1 MQSKTKIPRVPQ
13 TSIQKKHT
21 RRSMQLHSNKLLCSG
36 VLVVHCEYC
45 EILREEISKAG
56 HQGALFSHPTHLC
69 RNNLLLLSRHGSSC
83 INQLFPSLPIPQPPL
98 NTAREAGAYLGLFV
112 FFWMGGLVKLL
123 WPDWGKC
130 TFCKKKEN
138 QDDFNKR
145 CSSFLRAAQSLCDLA
160 AGLRNIFTSKYNVF
174 CF

>member
-1 MQSKTKIPRVPQ
+1 MSLFPLFFSLPLINAKRSLSALERVSQPTETCIFNLTIFPTPNLEKKKSICMQSKTKIPRVPQ

-83 INQLFPSLPIPQPPL
+83 INQLLPALPIPQPPL
-98 NTAREAGAYLGLFV
+98 NTAREAGAYLSLFV
-112 FFWMGGLVKLL
+112 FFGWV
-123 WPDWGKC
+123 DW
-130 TFCKKKEN
+130 
-138 QDDFNKR
+138 
-145 CSSFLRAAQSLCDLA
+145 
-160 AGLRNIFTSKYNVF
+160 
-174 CF
+174 